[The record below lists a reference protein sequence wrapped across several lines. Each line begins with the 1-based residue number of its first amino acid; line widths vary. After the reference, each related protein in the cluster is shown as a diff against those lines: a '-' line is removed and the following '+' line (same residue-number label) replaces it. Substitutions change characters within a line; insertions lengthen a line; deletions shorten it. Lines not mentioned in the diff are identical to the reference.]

1 MQSKC
6 VEWTREKK
14 WITLEN
20 MLIPKMAGEIPPT
33 QIIMAK
39 IMKARNQ
46 LKQDF
51 FLICVYGL
59 FCPKTGFQ
67 MSALDKGRIRFLLFR
82 GIRLSKWGS

>member
-1 MQSKC
+1 MDKGEEMDNPREYANSKDGRRNTTNPNHHGKNN
-6 VEWTREKK
+6 ESKK
-14 WITLEN
+14 SIE
-20 MLIPKMAGEIPPT
+20 
-33 QIIMAK
+33 
-39 IMKARNQ
+39 AR
-46 LKQDF
+46 L